1 MQHTE
6 GTPTS
11 GLHFYSLPKI
21 FSFSLWFGKKKNL
34 RNYNRKKNFLSL
46 LPSAHHC
53 KIWDNSADD
62 SEMAV
67 VSSSYWINV
76 KLCHLC
82 LNSFTSIPNQR
93 NSSSHKMFLYVGFSY
108 CILQHFFYGW
118 MLSTPSINNWLLTWW
133 GTWYLQLLI
142 FNKTKTF
149 TLDFKISI
157 VVPFGFV
164 GENF

>member
-21 FSFSLWFGKKKNL
+21 FSFSLWFGKKKSQKL
-34 RNYNRKKNFLSL
+34 QQKKKIFLNL

-67 VSSSYWINV
+67 VSSSYWINI

-82 LNSFTSIPNQR
+82 LNSFTSIPNQKIHLPIKC
-93 NSSSHKMFLYVGFSY
+93 SCMLVFLIV
-108 CILQHFFYGW
+108 LQHFFYGW

-133 GTWYLQLLI
+133 GTWYLWLLI

-149 TLDFKISI
+149 PLDFKVSI